1 MSCASART
9 YTRLLFGNLEANIN
23 GAIAYG
29 FDNHFGSQVNVVSF
43 GSVAPYPLLNSAWTE
58 FGGRLGYRF
67 SRNLVV
73 DAFLIGTLGG
83 EIGPTLH
90 AGLGVR
96 YAF

>member
-1 MSCASART
+1 
-9 YTRLLFGNLEANIN
+9 
-23 GAIAYG
+23 
-29 FDNHFGSQVNVVSF
+29 
-43 GSVAPYPLLNSAWTE
+43 LLNSAWTE

-67 SRNLVV
+67 SQRLVV

-90 AGLGVR
+90 GGIGVR

>member
-1 MSCASART
+1 VRFGAT
-9 YTRLLFGNLEANIN
+9 YTRLLFENFEANIN

-29 FDNHFGSQVNVVSF
+29 FDNEFGSRVSVVDF

-58 FGGRLGYRF
+58 FGGRLAYRF
-67 SRNLVV
+67 SQNLVV

-83 EIGPTLH
+83 DIGPTLH
-90 AGLGVR
+90 VGLGVR